1 MLEMTKTE
9 LERITRLET
18 ELEHM
23 SKDISTMSV
32 KVDQMHSI
40 LSQAKGAQ
48 WAVIGMAGFMGFIA
62 SKAAELS
69 SWFGALPR

>member
-9 LERITRLET
+9 IERITRLET

-23 SKDISTMSV
+23 SRDISAMSV
-32 KVDQMHSI
+32 KVDQMHNI

-48 WAVIGMAGFMGFIA
+48 WAVLGMAAFMGFAA
-62 SKAAELS
+62 SKMTEFAA
-69 SWFGALPR
+69 WFGTLPR

>member
-1 MLEMTKTE
+1 MTKTE

-23 SKDISTMSV
+23 SKDISAMSV
-32 KVDQMHSI
+32 KVDQMHTI

-48 WAVIGMAGFMGFIA
+48 WAVLGMAGFMGFVA
-62 SKAAELS
+62 SKVGEVAG
-69 SWFGALPR
+69 WFGALPR

>member
-1 MLEMTKTE
+1 MTRTE
-9 LERITRLET
+9 LERIARLET

-23 SKDISTMSV
+23 SRDISAMSV

-48 WAVIGMAGFMGFIA
+48 WAVLGMAGFMGFIA
-62 SKAAELS
+62 SKAGELAG
-69 SWFGALPR
+69 WFGALPR